1 MQALRFA
8 LRNLWR
14 DLKSGELSV
23 LLLAL
28 VVAVLSLTAVG
39 FFTSRISQGVRAQA
53 AEVLAADLRMES
65 PNPIAARY
73 FTEARVRGISSAQ
86 VISFPTA
93 IFSGNLSQLAALNAV
108 TAGYPLR
115 GHLRIADAPFGPG
128 RITDRIPGVGEVW
141 VDSRIIAHSS

>member
-39 FFTSRISQGVRAQA
+39 FFTSRISQGVHAQA

-65 PNPIAARY
+65 PIPIASRY
-73 FTEARVRGISSAQ
+73 FTEARERGIRSAK
-86 VISFPTA
+86 VETFPTA
-93 IFSGNLSQLAALNAV
+93 IFSGDLTTLV
-108 TAGYPLR
+108 LR
-115 GHLRIADAPFGPG
+115 MPR
-128 RITDRIPGVGEVW
+128 
-141 VDSRIIAHSS
+141 SRASVKYR